1 MILGGCG
8 FIGRHVA
15 LLLAEQGEDVI
26 LCDRVPSTT
35 VYPEAV
41 RERIKWQPFNLQSAE
56 WDVLLEGVG
65 TVHHYAWASI
75 PATAHA
81 DPMQDLALNTLPCL
95 ALLEAM
101 RRRGEHSP
109 RLVFTSSGG
118 TVYGKLRRV
127 PVHEDHPLAPIT
139 AYGAGKVAAELY
151 LGLYN
156 TLHGLDCRI
165 ARLSNPFG
173 AGQDLARGQ
182 GAATTFLH
190 HALTHQPITIW
201 GDGEVV
207 RDYIHVSDAAAGLVA
222 LARMPRREGTF
233 TFNIGSGQ
241 GVSLNGIILE
251 LENRLGRVLD
261 VRREPGRP
269 FDVPVSVLDIS
280 LARDTL
286 GWAPRLSFS
295 DGITRTLADLNREAP
310 LSTLH

>member
-15 LLLAEQGEDVI
+15 LLLAAQGEDVV
-26 LCDRVPSTT
+26 LCDRVPNAIA
-35 VYPEAV
+35 YPAALQD
-41 RERIKWQPFNLQSAE
+41 RIRWQSFDLQSAD
-56 WDVLLEGVG
+56 WDTLLEGVG
-65 TVHHYAWASI
+65 TVHHYAWASL
-75 PATAHA
+75 PATANA
-81 DPMQDLALNTLPCL
+81 DPAQDLALNTMPCL
-95 ALLEAM
+95 SLLEGM
-101 RRRGEHSP
+101 RRLGSASP
-109 RLVFTSSGG
+109 RLIFTSSGG

-156 TLHGLDCRI
+156 TLYGLDCRI
-165 ARLSNPFG
+165 ARLANPFG

-207 RDYIHVSDAAAGLVA
+207 RDYIHVSDAAAGLIA
-222 LARMPRREGTF
+222 LARMPRREGLS

-251 LENRLGRVLD
+251 LETRLGRALEVK
-261 VRREPGRP
+261 REPGRP

-286 GWAPRLSFS
+286 SWTPRLSFS
-295 DGITRTLADLNREAP
+295 DGMSRTLADLDRGAS
-310 LSTLH
+310 LATMH